1 MVDMQ
6 RSPPLT
12 CVRNSEVCYQV
23 SFPYS
28 ILSHTHTCTRMFIR
42 EKRRCTLGTAHS
54 HSAASMDVY
63 IFVIDP
69 RVYRHMQR
77 HRIYMLNLHL
87 YTFTFLTQA
96 DSKQTDRPKDRPAG
110 RPTGRPAGRRTGRT
124 TDGQAERQ
132 TDTYTHTHIQNTY
145 LPTYLPN
152 YIDIHTCIDR

>member
-1 MVDMQ
+1 MCPQ
-6 RSPPLT
+6 LGSLLSCFLSLFHPL
-12 CVRNSEVCYQV
+12 
-23 SFPYS
+23 
-28 ILSHTHTCTRMFIR
+28 THTCTRMFIR
-42 EKRRCTLGTAHS
+42 EKRICTLGTAHS

-77 HRIYMLNLHL
+77 HRIYMLNLPL

-96 DSKQTDRPKDRPAG
+96 DSKQTDRPTDRPAGRPAG

-132 TDTYTHTHIQNTY
+132 TDTYTHTKYLPAY
-145 LPTYLPN
+145 LPTYLTT
-152 YIDIHTCIDR
+152 YRYTYMHRQIDK

>member
-12 CVRNSEVCYQV
+12 CVRNSEVCYHDV
-23 SFPYS
+23 SFRYS
-28 ILSHTHTCTRMFIR
+28 ILSHTCTRMFIR
-42 EKRRCTLGTAHS
+42 EKRICTLGTARS

-77 HRIYMLNLHL
+77 HRIYMLNLPL

-96 DSKQTDRPKDRPAG
+96 DSKQTDRPTDRPAG

-132 TDTYTHTHIQNTY
+132 TDTYTHTKY

-152 YIDIHTCIDR
+152 YL

>member
-1 MVDMQ
+1 MQ

-12 CVRNSEVCYQV
+12 CVRNSEVCYHV
-23 SFPYS
+23 SFRYS
-28 ILSHTHTCTRMFIR
+28 ILSHTCTRMFIR
-42 EKRRCTLGTAHS
+42 EKRICTLGTAHS

-77 HRIYMLNLHL
+77 HRIYMLNLPL

-96 DSKQTDRPKDRPAG
+96 DSKQTDRPTDRPAGRPAG

-132 TDTYTHTHIQNTY
+132 TDRQNDRQTHTNIQNTC

-152 YIDIHTCIDR
+152 YL